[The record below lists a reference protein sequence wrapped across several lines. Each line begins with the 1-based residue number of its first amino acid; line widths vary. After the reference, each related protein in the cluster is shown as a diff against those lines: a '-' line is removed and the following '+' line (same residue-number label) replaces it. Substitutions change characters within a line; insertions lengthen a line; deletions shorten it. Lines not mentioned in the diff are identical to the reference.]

1 MHYPRIRDLREDKDL
16 TQAYMAKLL
25 SVNQRTYS
33 RYESG
38 EHEIPLSALCILAD
52 FHNVS
57 VDYLLNRT
65 DITKPYPPKKIN
77 RY

>member
-1 MHYPRIRDLREDKDL
+1 MHYPRIRALREDKDL
-16 TQAYMAKLL
+16 TQSYMAEYL

-38 EHEIPLSALCILAD
+38 EHEIPLSALCAVAD
-52 FHNVS
+52 FHGVS

-65 DITKPYPPKKIN
+65 DISKPYPAKNK
-77 RY
+77 